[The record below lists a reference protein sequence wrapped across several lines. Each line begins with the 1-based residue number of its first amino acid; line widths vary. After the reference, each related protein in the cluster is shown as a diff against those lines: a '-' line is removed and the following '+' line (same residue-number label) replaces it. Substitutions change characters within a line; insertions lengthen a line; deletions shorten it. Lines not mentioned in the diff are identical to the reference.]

1 MVRIGA
7 PEIIIILFICLLT
20 FIPIAVAIWLGVK
33 VVGGARAK
41 QRELE
46 ARIEAL
52 ERGARQR

>member
-7 PEIIIILFICLLT
+7 PEVIIILFICVLT

-33 VVGGARAK
+33 VVGHARKK

-46 ARIEAL
+46 TRIEAL
-52 ERGARQR
+52 ERTQRQP